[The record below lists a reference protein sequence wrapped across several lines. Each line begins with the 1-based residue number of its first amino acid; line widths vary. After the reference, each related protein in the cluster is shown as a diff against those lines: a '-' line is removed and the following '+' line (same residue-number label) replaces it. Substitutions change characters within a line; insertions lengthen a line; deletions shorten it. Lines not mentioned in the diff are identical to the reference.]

1 MIRRIAGD
9 VSGLPASGFG
19 ARTLIW
25 WGMLGFILIEGGGFA
40 LGSGSYLFL
49 MSHTTPWP
57 PHHLPPSL
65 LLSGLFT
72 AVLLLSEIPNVLT
85 RRAALAQN
93 EGATQT
99 GVIVMSLLGLVLVAI
114 RWFEL
119 QGLNVRWDDNA
130 YGSIV
135 WALLFLHTT
144 HVVTDLADTIVLA
157 IFTFTHEV
165 DTDRFS
171 DAADNCM
178 YWHFVVIAWLP
189 IYALVY
195 WVPRLVG

>member
-1 MIRRIAGD
+1 M
-9 VSGLPASGFG
+9 
-19 ARTLIW
+19 
-25 WGMLGFILIEGGGFA
+25 
-40 LGSGSYLFL
+40 
-49 MSHTTPWP
+49 
-57 PHHLPPSL
+57 
-65 LLSGLFT
+65 SGLFIT
-72 AVLLLSEIPNVLT
+72 VLLLSEIPNVLT

-93 EGATQT
+93 ERATQL
-99 GVIVMSLLGLVLVAI
+99 GVVVMSLLGVVLVVLRAL
-114 RWFEL
+114 EL
-119 QGLNVRWDDNA
+119 HALNVRWDDNA

-144 HVVTDLADTIVLA
+144 HVVTDLGDTIVLA